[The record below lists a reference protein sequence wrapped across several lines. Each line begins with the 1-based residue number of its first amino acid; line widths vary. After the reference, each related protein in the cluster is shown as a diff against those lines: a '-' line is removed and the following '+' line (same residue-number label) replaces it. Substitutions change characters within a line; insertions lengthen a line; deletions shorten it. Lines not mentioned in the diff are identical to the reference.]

1 MSPDYFGKLRAL
13 GAGTLDPGD
22 FSHLDHIGVAYE
34 ALSRHDFFEAASGVA
49 AGIRGLAERAGASDK
64 FNATITWAY
73 LSLIAERMRTTE
85 HSGAVDFIMRN
96 PDIVG
101 PGALAPWY
109 SKQRLT
115 SDLARSTVLLPD
127 QPPADSGQRNECG
140 QEGAA

>member
-13 GAGTLDPGD
+13 GTGTLDPGE

-49 AGIRGLAERAGASDK
+49 SGIRGLAEKAGAPDK

-85 HSGAVDFIMRN
+85 HSGAADFIARN
-96 PDIVG
+96 PD
-101 PGALAPWY
+101 LADRGVLSPWY
-109 SKQRLT
+109 SKGRLT

-127 QPPADSGQRNECG
+127 QPSAEV
-140 QEGAA
+140 